1 MEPHPA
7 VQVIGSQLAAAEDS
21 EEPIIFD
28 DLQDD
33 NYVAIPYPRVK
44 LPLGLDKANINLKP
58 AMVWGVAD
66 YVSNVTMLRQQL
78 GLTGKGIKIGFIDS
92 GIDYTHK
99 AFGSCTAVNKPLGR
113 CRVVAGYDFVGNDF
127 NHPTDVPLRK
137 RDPVRLLRVCHYHC
151 SNP

>member
-1 MEPHPA
+1 
-7 VQVIGSQLAAAEDS
+7 VAAEDS
-21 EEPIIFD
+21 KEPIIFD

-33 NYVAIPYPRVK
+33 NYVPIPYPRVK

-137 RDPVRLLRVCHYHC
+137 RDPVRLLHVCHYQC